1 MLRPR
6 TLVLLGMTIIMVALF
21 ALAGFVRPVRDAGIR
36 LLSPVTRF
44 VSGIGFGV
52 SGALR
57 MDRPTR
63 EANARSEE
71 LEARLRAQVTD
82 YVRLRALEEE
92 NRALRAQAKFISE
105 HAFRTIGARVIS
117 RSVGAQTAVVEI
129 DRGKSDGADI
139 GQAVITEDGFVVGKI
154 IRIGSRTASVMLLS
168 DIRSRFASAVVGGD
182 RVTGIVEG
190 RGNGVTHFTLVPQEV
205 VLEKNQVIVT
215 AGTEEQVPADLPIGL
230 VIDVER
236 KPTDPFQNAVV
247 EPLAPIDRLRL
258 VSVLIPGGN

>member
-6 TLVLLGMTIIMVALF
+6 TLVLLGMALIMIALF
-21 ALAGFVRPVRDAGIR
+21 ALAGFMRPVRDGGIR
-36 LLSPVTRF
+36 LLLPVTRF
-44 VSGIGFGV
+44 ISGIGFGV
-52 SGALR
+52 SDFLR
-57 MDRPTR
+57 IDRTTR

-71 LEARLRAQVTD
+71 LEAQLRAQVTD

-105 HAFRTIGARVIS
+105 HAFRTIGARIIS
-117 RSVGAQTAVVEI
+117 RAIGPQTAVVEI
-129 DRGKSDGADI
+129 DRGKSDGADV

-154 IRIGSRTASVMLLS
+154 VRIGSRTASVMLLS
-168 DIRSRFASAVVGGD
+168 DIRSRFAATVVGSD
-182 RVTGIVEG
+182 RVAGIVEG

-205 VLEKNQVIVT
+205 ALEKNQVIVT
-215 AGTEEQVPADLPIGL
+215 AGTEEKIPADLAIGL

-247 EPLAPIDRLRL
+247 EPLAPLDRLRL
-258 VSVLIPGGN
+258 VSVIIPGGN